1 MRVLHVS
8 EVCIGGVSALVRAF
22 AEAQADR
29 GHEVHVLAPP
39 LLEASAGTRHAWNVH
54 RRRPL
59 QLRDAVHRLNI
70 VCQEVRPDVVHLHS
84 FFGGFLGRVPS
95 SLIGGA
101 AAVVY
106 QPHSWNY
113 DAARHRAQHV
123 GMVAWERWASGRT
136 DVIVVNC
143 LDEKSE
149 GLRNGVRA
157 PIEVVGIPI
166 DTDRFAPVAH
176 ELQQRER
183 VKLGLAADKTLLC
196 LASLCWQK
204 GQDRLVEAWE
214 QSPLDGAELILA
226 GGSEGP
232 YLRRVDAAALRR
244 LAPSAWGQTIHAVGH
259 QPDVRPWIRAADMLV
274 QPSRYEA
281 MGVAVAEALS
291 CGVPV
296 VTFAVNGARE
306 AIEDGPEPSAGAVV
320 PQGDIAALVEA
331 CRSRLNDPQRRATEA
346 TAARIRALRLFAVDA
361 VTDRLEAAYG
371 RAIALASARRS
382 PRNVLR

>member
-1 MRVLHVS
+1 MRVLHVT

-22 AEAQADR
+22 AGAQAER

-39 LLEASAGTRHAWNVH
+39 VLEASAGTRHVWSVDRKH
-54 RRRPL
+54 PL
-59 QLRDAVHRLNI
+59 QLRDAVHRLNS
-70 VCQEVRPDVVHLHS
+70 VCQEVRPDVIHLHS
-84 FFGGFLGRVPS
+84 FFGGLLGRLPS
-95 SLIGGA
+95 SVIGA
-101 AAVVY
+101 AGAVVY

-113 DAARHRAQHV
+113 DAARHRAQHW
-123 GMVAWERWASGRT
+123 GLVAWERWASRRT

-143 LDEKSE
+143 LDELSE

-157 PIEVVGIPI
+157 PIDVVGIPI
-166 DTDRFAPVAH
+166 DTDRFAPVSH
-176 ELQQRER
+176 EIQQRER
-183 VKLGLAADKTLLC
+183 VNLGLAAGKTLVC

-204 GQDRLVEAWE
+204 GQDRLVEEWE
-214 QSPLDGAELILA
+214 RSPVDGAQLILV

-232 YLRRVDAAALRR
+232 YLRRVDVAALRR
-244 LAPSAWGQTIHAVGH
+244 LAPFEWGHTIHAVGP
-259 QPDVRPWIRAADMLV
+259 QADVRPWIRAADMLV

-281 MGVAVAEALS
+281 MGVALAEALS

-306 AIEDGPEPSAGAVV
+306 AIDDGPEPPAGAVV

-331 CRSRLNDPQRRATEA
+331 CRSRLDDPQLRASEA
-346 TAARIRALRLFAVDA
+346 TAARTRALRLFAVDA
-361 VTDRLEAAYG
+361 VTDRLEAAYA

-382 PRNVLR
+382 SRNVLR

>member
-1 MRVLHVS
+1 MRVLHVT

-22 AEAQADR
+22 ADAQTGR

-39 LLEASAGTRHAWNVH
+39 LLEASAGTRHTWKVH
-54 RRRPL
+54 RKKPL
-59 QLRDAVHRLNI
+59 RLRDAVHRLSS
-70 VCQEVRPDVVHLHS
+70 VCQEVRPDVIHLHS
-84 FFGGFLGRVPS
+84 FFGGLLGRVPS
-95 SLIGGA
+95 SVIGD

-123 GMVAWERWASGRT
+123 GLVAWERWASGRT
-136 DVIVVNC
+136 DLVVVNC

-176 ELQQRER
+176 EIRRRER
-183 VKLGLAADKTLLC
+183 VDLGLAADRTLLC

-214 QSPLDGAELILA
+214 QSPVEGAELILV

-232 YLRRVDAAALRR
+232 YLRRVNVTALRR
-244 LAPSAWGQTIHAVGH
+244 LAPSQWGHTLHAVGP
-259 QPDVRPWIRAADMLV
+259 QQDVRPWIRAADVLV

-281 MGVAVAEALS
+281 MGVALAEALS

-306 AIEDGPEPSAGAVV
+306 AIEDGPEPPAGAVV
-320 PQGDIAALVEA
+320 PQGDVTDLVEA
-331 CRSRLNDPQRRATEA
+331 CRSRLDDPQRRASEA
-346 TAARIRALRLFAVDA
+346 TAARARALRLFAVDA

-371 RAIALASARRS
+371 RAIALALARRS
-382 PRNVLR
+382 SRSVRR